1 MLRTKLFDDKI
12 FYKTLFTIALPIML
26 QNLFNSFVNMVD
38 TVMVGRLGTV
48 AIAGVGLGNQVFFL
62 LNMIL
67 FGVSSGGAVF
77 TAQFWG
83 KRDVAGIRKTTG
95 ICLTIVISVAAL
107 FTVACIA
114 FPRAIIGVYSADP
127 DVIREGS
134 AYLRALAPSFIPF
147 SISFVFTLVMRT
159 IEKVKLSMA
168 TTFLSLGVNV
178 FFNWLLI
185 FGIGPFPA
193 LGVMGAGI
201 ATAISRCIE
210 MIILVSVSY
219 ARKYALAGPPRD
231 YFRFDAAMTRR
242 FFRIAAPVILNE
254 LLWSFGITAQ
264 NIIFARTHTDAIAAF
279 NIVNTLSNLTWAI
292 FIGLGNGC
300 SVLIGNRIGA
310 GEELVARSYA
320 SKITRF
326 GPILAAGIALI
337 LIPLSYI
344 LPYLFNV
351 SENVFAIIAGM
362 MVILSL
368 SYPFRAF
375 NMSMVIGVCRA
386 GGDTVFS
393 VFYDLFF
400 MWCFSLP
407 LAAVASF
414 VFHAPAW
421 LIYLCIC
428 TEDPLKMILGI
439 WRLKSGKWLHNVT

>member
-1 MLRTKLFDDKI
+1 MLRTKLFDDKT
-12 FYKTLFTIALPIML
+12 FYKSLFTIAVPIML
-26 QNLFNSFVNMVD
+26 QNLLNSFVNMVD

-48 AIAGVGLGNQVFFL
+48 SIAGVGLGNQVFFL

-83 KRDVAGIRKTTG
+83 KRDIAGIRKTTG
-95 ICLTIVISVAAL
+95 ICLTIVLSVATL
-107 FTVACIA
+107 FTIACLS

-127 DVIREGS
+127 DVIHEGS

-159 IEKVKLSMA
+159 IEKVKLSMTA
-168 TTFLSLGVNV
+168 TFISLGVNV
-178 FFNWLLI
+178 FLNWLLI

-210 MIILVSVSY
+210 MIVLVSVSY
-219 ARKYALAGPPRD
+219 ARKYALAGPLRD
-231 YFRFDAAMTRR
+231 FFRFDTEMTKR
-242 FFRIAAPVILNE
+242 FFRIALPVMLNE

-279 NIVNTLSNLTWAI
+279 NIVNTLSNLTWAV
-292 FIGLGNGC
+292 FIGLGNGYA
-300 SVLIGNRIGA
+300 VLIGNRIGA
-310 GEELVARSYA
+310 GDELVARSYA

-326 GPILAAGIALI
+326 GPILAAGIALL

-351 SENVFAIIAGM
+351 SGNVFAIIGGM
-362 MVILSL
+362 IVIIAI

-414 VFHAPAW
+414 AFHAPAW

-428 TEDPLKMILGI
+428 TEDPLKMILGF